1 MRIFYNY
8 YKKASKHFH
17 CAFSIILLSL
27 FAALTLYFCM
37 NTQFY
42 MSGDASKGTL
52 IIAKK
57 RILAEAAI
65 LAAAVF
71 LFFFR
76 RKIAH
81 FTNIH
86 GRKLTAVLMVLTPFF
101 TFASMYIITHGTPKN
116 FNPKNYNS
124 LALTPLIFVCNIIII
139 SMILLFFL
147 VLTNSMRL
155 ASALCHLVCL
165 IFCIADHYI
174 CVFRGNPI
182 LASDIASL
190 GTALDVAGNYSF
202 KLNFQIVLMLQYGLV
217 FIYLFYCLG
226 PSRLFAGRKRL
237 IFSVLSTVVLLF
249 FVRSFFMT
257 DYLKKIGLNLNGFK
271 PSVTYHRYGG
281 ILTFVYSFH
290 AIRIDKPQDYSPG
303 EIESL
308 CAEYPSDS
316 AKDTDAI
323 PNIIVII
330 DEAFSD
336 PGVIA
341 DLKASEDYLPF
352 WHSIQNDYI
361 HGYTYASVLGG
372 STANTEFEVLTGNS
386 TVIIPKNCIAF
397 QVYFKDKMPSLVSNC
412 ADMGYQELTAIHPF
426 SAKNYNRPNVYSFLG
441 FETYLHNKNFPKDV
455 QRLRQYISDMA
466 VIDMIIDRYEKAKT
480 GSDDPFFIYSMTMQN
495 HGSYGRKFD
504 NLQNTITLPEYPDE
518 KAEQYVNL
526 IKHTDEAFEKLIT
539 YFSQVEEPTVIL
551 LLGDHQPALPED
563 FLKDITNGQ
572 YSKWSTE
579 DMMKQFAIPF
589 LLWSNYDLPVK
600 EYEKTSMN
608 YLQSILMDSCNLPMT
623 GYQKYLLALS
633 EKIPAIT
640 ANGYWGADGIFYD
653 PEDTTSPYYEDLAQ
667 YKRILY
673 NNIIDY
679 KNRPDSFYE
688 LAD

>member
-1 MRIFYNY
+1 MSTLHNCHKKTSKYLY
-8 YKKASKHFH
+8 Y
-17 CAFSIILLSL
+17 AFSVISAFL
-27 FAALTLYFCM
+27 FAALTLYFFI

-42 MSGDASKGTL
+42 MSGNAARGTL
-52 IIAKK
+52 VIAKK
-57 RILAEAAI
+57 RVLAEAAV
-65 LAAAVF
+65 LTAAVL
-71 LFFFR
+71 LFIFR
-76 RKIAH
+76 RKIAL
-81 FTNIH
+81 FTSAH
-86 GRKLTAVLMVLTPFF
+86 GRKLTAAFMVLTPFF
-101 TFASMYIITHGTPKN
+101 TFVSMYIITHGTPKN

-124 LALTPLIFVCNIIII
+124 LALTPLIFVCNMVII

-147 VLTNSMRL
+147 ILTNSMRL
-155 ASALCHLVCL
+155 SSALCHFVCL

-174 CVFRGNPI
+174 CTFRGNPI
-182 LASDIASL
+182 LASDLASV

-202 KLNFQIVLMLQYGLV
+202 KLNFQIVLMLQCALIL
-217 FIYLFYCLG
+217 IYILYLPG
-226 PSRLFAGRKRL
+226 PSRLFTGRKRL
-237 IFSVLSTVVLLF
+237 IFSVLSTVVFLF
-249 FVRSFFMT
+249 FVRAFFMT

-290 AIRIDKPQDYSPG
+290 AIRIDRPEGYSPG
-303 EIESL
+303 EIEALS
-308 CAEYPSDS
+308 AEYPSDS
-316 AKDTDAI
+316 IKDADTV

-352 WHSIQNDYI
+352 WHSIQEDCT

-397 QVYFKDKMPSLVSNC
+397 QVYFKDKMPSLVSGC

-441 FETYLHNKNFPKDV
+441 FQTYLHNKNFPKDV
-455 QRLRQYISDMA
+455 QKLRQYISDMA
-466 VIDMIIDRYEKAKT
+466 VIDMIIDRYENAKA

-518 KAEQYVNL
+518 KAEQYINL
-526 IKHTDEAFEKLIT
+526 IRHTDDAFRKLIT
-539 YFSQVEEPTVIL
+539 YFSQVDEPTVIL
-551 LLGDHQPALPED
+551 LLGDHQPSLPED
-563 FLKDITNGQ
+563 FLNDITGGE
-572 YSKWSTE
+572 YSSWSTE
-579 DMMKQFAIPF
+579 DMMKQYAIPF

-608 YLQSILMDSCNLPMT
+608 YLQSILMESCGLPMT
-623 GYQKYLLALS
+623 GYQKYLLELS

-640 ANGYWGADGIFYD
+640 ANGYWGADGNFYET
-653 PEDTTSPYYEDLAQ
+653 EDSASPYYEELAQ

-679 KNRPDSFYE
+679 KNRPENFYE